1 MGLKRAALSG
11 VRWTLGSRI
20 GLQLVTWPLTII
32 VMRLLEPGDY
42 GLFALALVVAG
53 FITLFSELGLGVA
66 LVQAPTITDEQA
78 RMACSLVLLLNVG
91 IAGVLIAIAPWMAEL
106 YIEDDLTLVM
116 QVLTLELLVSAP
128 AAVPLALLER
138 QLRFKAVSAGQIAG
152 GLGAAITTLTAAL
165 LDAGVWALVAGN
177 VTGSLFRSAVWI
189 GAHGRLVRPGPLQWQ
204 TIRPMI
210 KVSGHTLAGR
220 ALWYWSSQADQ
231 LVLGRLLHASALGL
245 YNVASQLAMLP
256 VSKVMEAVNR
266 VSLPILSRLESAPAD
281 VQATHRRLTS
291 LLAFYGFGVCWGLAA
306 VAPEFVL
313 LVLGEKWRGAALPLA
328 SLALVAPLR
337 MLCAFHYTVVTA
349 VGVPEVATRELLFAS
364 LCMPVAV
371 AAGALSGGLQGAA
384 WAWLLAYPL
393 VYILSTFLTGRAIG
407 LGPRRVAQPLLYPL
421 LAGLAMLGTAW
432 FCRQLLGPQVAV
444 VWRLAIELPL
454 CALAYLL
461 VLRVLARTVLIEAR
475 TLVLDILRPQ
485 REHA

>member
-20 GLQLVTWPLTII
+20 GLQLITWPLTIV
-32 VMRLLEPGDY
+32 VMRQLEPGDY

-66 LVQAPTITDEQA
+66 LVQAPTITEEQS
-78 RMACSLVLLLNVG
+78 RMACSLVLLLSAAMAAV
-91 IAGVLIAIAPWMAEL
+91 IVVIAPWVADLYDEDEL
-106 YIEDDLTLVM
+106 ALVM
-116 QVLTLELLVSAP
+116 QVLTLELLVAAP
-128 AAVPLALLER
+128 SAVPLALLER

-152 GLGAAITTLTAAL
+152 GLGAALTTLTAAL

-177 VTGSLFRSAVWI
+177 IAGSLLRSAVWI
-189 GAHGRLVRPGPLQWQ
+189 VAHGRLVRPGPLQWQ

-210 KVSGHTLAGR
+210 KVSGHTLAAR
-220 ALWYWSSQADQ
+220 ALWYWSGQADQ
-231 LVLGRLLHASALGL
+231 LVLGRLLHAGPLGL

-266 VSLPILSRLESAPAD
+266 VSLPILSRLDSVASE

-291 LLAFYGFGVCWGLAA
+291 VLALYGFGVCWGLAA
-306 VAPEFVL
+306 VAPEFVQ
-313 LVLGEKWRGAALPLA
+313 LVLGTKWRDAALPLA
-328 SLALVAPLR
+328 TLSLVAPLR

-349 VGVPEVATRELLFAS
+349 VGVPEVATRELVFAS
-364 LCMPVAV
+364 VCLPLAV
-371 AAGALSGGLQGAA
+371 GAGALSGGLQGAA

-393 VYILSTFLTGRAIG
+393 VYLLSTFLTGRAIG
-407 LGPRRVAQPLLYPL
+407 LGPLHVARPLLVPL
-421 LAGLAMLGTAW
+421 LAGVAMLTTAW
-432 FCRQLLGPQVAV
+432 LCRQLLGPQTAV
-444 VWRLAIELPL
+444 VWRLAVELPL

-461 VLRVLARTVLIEAR
+461 VLRLLAHAALIEAQ
-475 TLVLDILRPQ
+475 TLVLDILRPN
-485 REHA
+485 RNRA